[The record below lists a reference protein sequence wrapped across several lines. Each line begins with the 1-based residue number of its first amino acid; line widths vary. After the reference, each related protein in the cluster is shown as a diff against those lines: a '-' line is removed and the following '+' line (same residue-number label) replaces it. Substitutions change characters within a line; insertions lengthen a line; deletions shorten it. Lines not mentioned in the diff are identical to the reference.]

1 MPPQTQCEM
10 IAFVQTTRNGGRG
23 VSCHQVLHPPWNFLY
38 RIATDKLG
46 KMVRFNPLLSW
57 GVPTQCQRLQFSRGP
72 WRHRFY
78 RVFMLNTVLS
88 TSQLRVL
95 GTAILEW
102 DIFSLDEGKRMET
115 DGNKMKQSDFQDL
128 SSIFHQS
135 IKSKRLT
142 LNTWSKRAL

>member
-1 MPPQTQCEM
+1 M
-10 IAFVQTTRNGGRG
+10 
-23 VSCHQVLHPPWNFLY
+23 
-38 RIATDKLG
+38 
-46 KMVRFNPLLSW
+46 RFNHCFVEGCLP
-57 GVPTQCQRLQFSRGP
+57 GD
-72 WRHRFY
+72 
-78 RVFMLNTVLS
+78 FMLNTALS

-115 DGNKMKQSDFQDL
+115 DGNKVKQSDFQDL